1 MHQLN
6 ELLKVQIGLAPA
18 MPVSKPSP
26 NGEVQKFQTA
36 LTDQRICNL
45 TDVEPLKQ
53 ALRYAM
59 VLVGIKANNVPN
71 DREKSVLLQFI
82 VNNYGGH
89 TPSEIR
95 LAFYLAIAGELD
107 VEDVKCYENFSPLYF
122 ASIMNAYRKWARPK
136 HGDIKPMEKE
146 LTSDEKL
153 DIDLQYAAYLQKQV
167 NKWPRK
173 YPSNI

>member
-1 MHQLN
+1 
-6 ELLKVQIGLAPA
+6 

-26 NGEVQKFQTA
+26 NGEVAKFQTA

-95 LAFYLAIAGELD
+95 LAFDLAISGDLD

-136 HGDIKPMEKE
+136 HGEIKPIEKE
-146 LTSDEKL
+146 LTPDEKL
-153 DIDLQYAAYLQKQV
+153 DIELQYAAYLQKQV

-173 YPSNI
+173 YPSNS

>member
-26 NGEVQKFQTA
+26 NGDVQKFQTA

-59 VLVGIKANNVPN
+59 VLVGIKAHNVPN

-89 TPSEIR
+89 TPTEIR
-95 LAFYLAIAGELD
+95 LAFDLAIAGELD

-122 ASIMNAYRKWARPK
+122 ASIMNGYRKWARPK
-136 HGDIKPMEKE
+136 HGEIKPVEKE
-146 LTSDEKL
+146 LTPDEKL
-153 DIDLQYAAYLQKQV
+153 DIELQYAAYLQKQV

-173 YPSNI
+173 YPLNS

>member
-26 NGEVQKFQTA
+26 NGELAKFETA

-59 VLVGIKANNVPN
+59 VLVGIKAHNVPN

-89 TPSEIR
+89 TPTEIR
-95 LAFYLAIAGELD
+95 LAFDLAIAGDLD

-136 HGDIKPMEKE
+136 HGEIKPVEKE
-146 LTSDEKL
+146 LTNDEKL
-153 DIDLQYAAYLQKQV
+153 AIDIEFAAYLQKQV

-173 YPSNI
+173 YPLNS

>member
-26 NGEVQKFQTA
+26 NGEVAKFQTA

-95 LAFYLAIAGELD
+95 LAFDLAIAGDLD

-136 HGDIKPMEKE
+136 HAELKPKPKE
-146 LTSDEKL
+146 LTLDEKL
-153 DIDLQYAAYLQKQV
+153 AINLEYAAYLQKQV
-167 NKWPRK
+167 NKWPSK
-173 YPSNI
+173 LPTK

>member
-26 NGEVQKFQTA
+26 NGEVAKFQTA

-95 LAFYLAIAGELD
+95 LAFDLAISGDLD

-136 HGDIKPMEKE
+136 HGEIKPIEKE
-146 LTSDEKL
+146 LTPDEKL
-153 DIDLQYAAYLQKQV
+153 DIELQYAAYLQKQV

-173 YPSNI
+173 YPSNS

>member
-18 MPVSKPSP
+18 MPVSKPSL
-26 NGEVQKFQTA
+26 NGDVQKFQTA

-59 VLVGIKANNVPN
+59 VLVGIKAHNVPN

-89 TPSEIR
+89 TPTEIR
-95 LAFYLAIAGELD
+95 LAFDLAIAGELD

-122 ASIMNAYRKWARPK
+122 ASIMNGYRKWARPK
-136 HGDIKPMEKE
+136 HGEIKPIEKE
-146 LTSDEKL
+146 LTPDEKL
-153 DIDLQYAAYLQKQV
+153 DIELQYAAYLQKQV

-173 YPSNI
+173 DPLNS

>member
-18 MPVSKPSP
+18 MPVSKPSQS
-26 NGEVQKFQTA
+26 GEVAKFQTA

-45 TDVEPLKQ
+45 TDIEPLKQ

-95 LAFYLAIAGELD
+95 LAFDLAIAGDLD

-136 HGDIKPMEKE
+136 HGEIKPVEKE
-146 LTSDEKL
+146 LTTDEKL
-153 DIDLQYAAYLQKQV
+153 DIELQYAAYLQKQV

-173 YPSNI
+173 YPLNS

>member
-26 NGEVQKFQTA
+26 NGEVQKFQMA

-45 TDVEPLKQ
+45 TDIEPLKQ

-71 DREKSVLLQFI
+71 EREKSVLLQFI

-95 LAFYLAIAGELD
+95 LAFDLAISGDLD

-136 HGDIKPMEKE
+136 HGEIKPIEKE
-146 LTSDEKL
+146 LTPDEKL
-153 DIDLQYAAYLQKQV
+153 DIELQYAAYLQKQV

-173 YPSNI
+173 YPSNS

>member
-26 NGEVQKFQTA
+26 NGDVQKFQTA

-59 VLVGIKANNVPN
+59 VLVGIKAHNVPN

-89 TPSEIR
+89 TPTEIR
-95 LAFYLAIAGELD
+95 LAFDLAIAGELD

-122 ASIMNAYRKWARPK
+122 ASIMNGYRKWARPK
-136 HGDIKPMEKE
+136 HGEIKPIEKE
-146 LTSDEKL
+146 LTPDQKL
-153 DIDLQYAAYLQKQV
+153 DIELQYAAYLQKQV

-173 YPSNI
+173 YPLNS

>member
-18 MPVSKPSP
+18 TPVSKPSP
-26 NGEVQKFQTA
+26 NGELSKFETA

-71 DREKSVLLQFI
+71 DREKSVLLEFI

-89 TPSEIR
+89 TPTEIR
-95 LAFYLAIAGELD
+95 LAFDLAIAGELD

-136 HGDIKPMEKE
+136 HGEIKPIENE
-146 LTSDEKL
+146 LTPDEKL
-153 DIDLQYAAYLQKQV
+153 DIELQYAAYLQKQV

-173 YPSNI
+173 YPLNS

>member
-1 MHQLN
+1 
-6 ELLKVQIGLAPA
+6 
-18 MPVSKPSP
+18 
-26 NGEVQKFQTA
+26 
-36 LTDQRICNL
+36 
-45 TDVEPLKQ
+45 
-53 ALRYAM
+53 M

-95 LAFYLAIAGELD
+95 LAFDLAISGDLD

-136 HGDIKPMEKE
+136 HGEIKPIEKE
-146 LTSDEKL
+146 LTPDEKL
-153 DIDLQYAAYLQKQV
+153 DIELQYAAYLQKQV

-173 YPSNI
+173 YPSNS